1 MGGSEAGRQAGR
13 QAGTIERRSGWEAGR
28 KSNMVFEAKVEAKT
42 NAGEW
47 GRTFNIGKRLLRR

>member
-1 MGGSEAGRQAGR
+1 MGGSEAGR

-28 KSNMVFEAKVEAKT
+28 KSNMVFEAKT